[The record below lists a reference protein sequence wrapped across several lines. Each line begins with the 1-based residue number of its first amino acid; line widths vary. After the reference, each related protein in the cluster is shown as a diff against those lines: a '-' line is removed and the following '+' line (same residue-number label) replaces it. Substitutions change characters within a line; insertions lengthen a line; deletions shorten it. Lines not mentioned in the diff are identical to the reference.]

1 VWSVLVKEKNSQKET
16 FVHSKNQAPPNLSL
30 SIRIMGLAEVEWT
43 HNSAWADLTQHL
55 EMDLEEKILKYK
67 LAFKDW
73 LHLEWSSQ

>member
-1 VWSVLVKEKNSQKET
+1 
-16 FVHSKNQAPPNLSL
+16 
-30 SIRIMGLAEVEWT
+30 MGLAEVEWT